1 MIMAIE
7 KFISLVLTAFA
18 AVIGIGGII
27 VGLCTATGHNIAL
40 GAMLLV
46 LAYGNIKY

>member
-1 MIMAIE
+1 MAIA

-18 AVIGIGGII
+18 AVMGIGGII
-27 VGLCTATGHNIAL
+27 VGLCTATGHNVAL

-46 LAYGNIKY
+46 LAYGNNKY

>member
-1 MIMAIE
+1 MAIE
-7 KFISLVLTAFA
+7 KFISRVLTAFA

-27 VGLCTATGHNIAL
+27 MGICTATGHNIAL

>member
-1 MIMAIE
+1 MAIE

-18 AVIGIGGII
+18 AVMGICGITMGI
-27 VGLCTATGHNIAL
+27 CTATGHNIAL